1 MRRVAWWGGGLI
13 VTDDMVM
20 TPVYQHGLCRAV
32 VEAFNAGVDLLL
44 FALDGSQVYR
54 AMACALDAGR
64 RGQLDHATLAASGGR
79 LRSAPAALASS
90 SASWLP
96 SAQGRDRVP
105 MPMGSG
111 NLD

>member
-1 MRRVAWWGGGLI
+1 MRRLVWWGGGLI

-20 TPVYQHGLCRAV
+20 TPVYQHGLCRAI
-32 VEAFNAGVDLLL
+32 VEAFNARVDLLL
-44 FALDGSQVYR
+44 FALDGSHVYR

-64 RGQLDHATLAASGGR
+64 RGQLDHATLAASGEW
-79 LRSAPAALASS
+79 LRPALAAVASS

-105 MPMGSG
+105 MGSG